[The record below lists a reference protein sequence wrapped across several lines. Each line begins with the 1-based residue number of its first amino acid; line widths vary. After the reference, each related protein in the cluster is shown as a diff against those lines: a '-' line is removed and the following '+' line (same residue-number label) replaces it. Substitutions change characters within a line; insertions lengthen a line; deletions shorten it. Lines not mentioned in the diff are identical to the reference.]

1 MSTKVLQQAASAHA
15 GKIFY
20 CVSDAGNAVDRVR
33 LLDWVK
39 GEHPD
44 CNALVNNAGKSG
56 FRIPQC
62 TSVFHPVCY
71 TLVKYTQGFNA
82 ASHRLM
88 TKEPGKSAR
97 QSPNREFI
105 RDKRNNK

>member
-56 FRIPQC
+56 FRIPQR
-62 TSVFHPVCY
+62 TSVFHPVCN
-71 TLVKYTQGFNA
+71 TLVKLHIGIQRRVAPVDDQG
-82 ASHRLM
+82 
-88 TKEPGKSAR
+88 TWEER
-97 QSPNREFI
+97 QAI
-105 RDKRNNK
+105 AK